1 MKKDTIVI
9 TGGAGFIGT
18 NLAHRF
24 IKNGNT
30 VILVD
35 NLSRAGSKKNL
46 QWLDR
51 TYRGRFKLEIM
62 DLKNRCRL
70 EEVLQSAA
78 CVFHLAA
85 QVAVTKS
92 LEDPVMDFETNLT
105 GTLNIL
111 EILRKMDNPPFLLF
125 TSTNK
130 VYGNLQDIIL
140 EKSGQRY
147 IPRDRNLAKYSVDE
161 KYPLD
166 FYSPYGCS
174 KGAADQYVLDYS
186 RTFGIQATVFRMS
199 CIYGPHQFGTED
211 QGWVAH
217 FLIKVLL
224 NEPIIIFGDGCQ
236 VRDILYIDDLVDAMI
251 LAYKYSKET
260 AGRAFT
266 IGGGPNLDLSL
277 NEFVNKIHKYCDSF
291 PQVVY
296 EPWRL
301 ADQKYYVSNIQ
312 KFRSVTGWFPKIKTD
327 EGIDRLFNWL
337 QSNRNHISSEYEK
350 EKIA

>member
-1 MKKDTIVI
+1 MKKDTVVI

-24 IKNGNT
+24 IKNGNA
-30 VILVD
+30 VIIVD

-46 QWLDR
+46 QWLNR
-51 TYRGRFKLEIM
+51 IYRGRFKLEIM

-78 CVFHLAA
+78 CVYHLAA

-111 EILRKMDNPPFLLF
+111 EILRKLDNPPFLLF

-130 VYGNLQDIIL
+130 VYGNLQEIIL

-147 IPRDRNLAKYSVDE
+147 TPSDRNLEKYGVDE
-161 KYPLD
+161 KFPLD

-186 RTFGIQATVFRMS
+186 RTFGIPAAVFRMS

-217 FLIKVLL
+217 FLIKVLM

-236 VRDILYIDDLVDAMI
+236 VRDILYIDDLVDAMV

-260 AGRAFT
+260 AGLAFT
-266 IGGGPNLDLSL
+266 IGGGPNLGLSL

-312 KFRSVTGWFPKIKTD
+312 KFRNITGWFPKIETD

-337 QSNRNHISSEYEK
+337 QLNRNHISSEYEK